1 RLRGRGRQGSA
12 SERAAIEPVAAAST
26 RSSGASRLLGRP
38 LRAPPERRRVAT
50 EEKRHDVPGPPH
62 GGRRLRRHGPTPGRR
77 RPRESAASGALGRT
91 RDSSRPRAGRSSVH
105 ASRLS
110 VRGLVPRRRDADD
123 RRTGQVSRYRRDG
136 RHAGAAD
143 PPPRRRGARVRP
155 RVQGLRAAGSV
166 RGRDRGRGDR
176 SPCRVRRRPP
186 RGMARDDREHRAPRR
201 SRLAPHA
208 ELVDAPRVAA
218 PPRPGPRR
226 RRPARARPLLSIPRR
241 PPAVLRRVRG
251 ARDRVRRA
259 IARCAPRARSSRHGS
274 REEIAMA
281 TFSPRLSALDAAFLY
296 FERPNQRMQVGCV
309 VELEAPIAY
318 QELVAAVTERL
329 AAIARYRQRPVRA
342 TFDLDRPAWEDDP
355 GFDVERHVHHVA
367 LPAPGGPQ
375 ELHALVDALFEA
387 PLDPDHPLWEVHLID
402 GLAGGRAAMLW
413 KVHHCMVDGVSGAQI
428 LTLVT
433 DGAGRDASAA
443 PPVAG
448 CGRAVARTDE
458 TAIGLLA
465 SVARALRPSAAL
477 QLARDVGTAL
487 GTIRRM
493 VTEPNTVLPFNGPL
507 SGRRHVVWTS
517 LALDDV
523 MAVRAHA
530 GCKVNDVVLAII
542 ADALHRYVEAR
553 GVRSAEARVR
563 AIVPVSVRGDGE
575 RLAMGN
581 LVTALLPT
589 LPIGPATPLD
599 RLRRVAGEMAA
610 MKENG
615 ELRAA
620 GLVLALAGALP
631 APLEAVLGR
640 FAPDTPIANT
650 VCTNVPG
657 PRDERSVLGR
667 RILAIHPIVPLFQGM
682 GLEFAVMSYAGRL
695 SIAAVA

>member
-1 RLRGRGRQGSA
+1 
-12 SERAAIEPVAAAST
+12 
-26 RSSGASRLLGRP
+26 
-38 LRAPPERRRVAT
+38 
-50 EEKRHDVPGPPH
+50 
-62 GGRRLRRHGPTPGRR
+62 
-77 RPRESAASGALGRT
+77 
-91 RDSSRPRAGRSSVH
+91 
-105 ASRLS
+105 
-110 VRGLVPRRRDADD
+110 
-123 RRTGQVSRYRRDG
+123 
-136 RHAGAAD
+136 
-143 PPPRRRGARVRP
+143 
-155 RVQGLRAAGSV
+155 
-166 RGRDRGRGDR
+166 
-176 SPCRVRRRPP
+176 
-186 RGMARDDREHRAPRR
+186 
-201 SRLAPHA
+201 
-208 ELVDAPRVAA
+208 
-218 PPRPGPRR
+218 
-226 RRPARARPLLSIPRR
+226 
-241 PPAVLRRVRG
+241 
-251 ARDRVRRA
+251 
-259 IARCAPRARSSRHGS
+259 
-274 REEIAMA
+274 MA

-695 SIAAVA
+695 SIAAVADGALVPDPQAIADAVSQAASDLTLACREAEERSRTDAQHETEGVSQPGSADRAPSVADLMSRGVATLRRGDSLLFAYRTMVRLGIRHLPVLDDDDRIVGIVSHRDLLAAQTSSLAAIAPEARVRALARREADEVMETHVTVAFDDEPAADAALRMMRRKIGCVPVLSRTGRLVGIVTPEDYLRWATAKMAPAGTPSSPSAASSAPAHASDMSFCASQGSPWVPRNAVPAAGSTTAAVIHSTSS